1 MNPILQVLIVDDHPL
16 FRLGLKYALQADGFE
31 IKGEAETGQQA
42 IDYCAHHPLDVVI
55 LDIKMRDGDGIMA
68 CEQITALKPDLV
80 VVMLTTFQ
88 EPALIQASR
97 RAGAKGFLS
106 KETDPSQLAK
116 VIRQIVQDPERD
128 WLPEVIDL
136 PQLTPRELTVLQLM
150 QQGLANKQIA
160 RQLGLRADTVK
171 EYVSAVY
178 RKFGVSDRVSAI
190 AKAQSL
196 GLLGSSTL

>member
-31 IKGEAETGQQA
+31 ICGEAETGQQA